1 MQSTSRYLIGG
12 GWLTSTN
19 VYSGS
24 GVLYYDSLTD
34 LFSEEEVYS
43 TPPQDNC
50 SKSCFQSRSDS
61 NSPVCV
67 LQTHKLEG
75 MQMQSPISRADACCF
90 CFWFLLLGAMKGKE
104 FRPYRV

>member
-43 TPPQDNC
+43 TPPPKIIAQNHAFKVEVIQTRL
-50 SKSCFQSRSDS
+50 S
-61 NSPVCV
+61 VCCKHTSWKECKCRV
-67 LQTHKLEG
+67 LFLG
-75 MQMQSPISRADACCF
+75 QMHAVFAFGFSSWEQ
-90 CFWFLLLGAMKGKE
+90 
-104 FRPYRV
+104 